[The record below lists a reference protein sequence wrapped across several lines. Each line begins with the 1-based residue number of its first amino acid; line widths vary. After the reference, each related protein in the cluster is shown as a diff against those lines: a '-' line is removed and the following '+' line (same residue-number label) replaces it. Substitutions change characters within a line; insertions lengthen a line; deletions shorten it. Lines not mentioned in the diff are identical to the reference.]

1 MVGPGV
7 LPVKPGG
14 IFDHMAAQTQMT
26 ASTLDPNAPPPAE
39 LIREAVAERHARLAP
54 LPHAL
59 VRRAWVLA
67 AHLLLP
73 AGARVAVMGCGDGAV
88 AYALAA
94 LRPGLRIL
102 AADTDR
108 RAISRARSLYRA
120 PNLRFAVGDGPAAL
134 EPPFAAGALD
144 AVVADG
150 TLHRAYS
157 KTHYAVG
164 AVMRLLAGHM
174 ALLREGGLLLTHDYL
189 APEPGFVVVDLPDLP
204 SDDRAGPAGLSD
216 ADFLE
221 WFAARAHPEGGD
233 AACAGFFLEEL
244 PPRDEGRRAFRLPTK
259 WAAEFLIRR
268 ALGGAARTADVAT
281 EHAALTGPELRMQL
295 EALGARVLY
304 TAPQWAPLAE
314 GDEGPQ
320 ACLLFTEDGAPVPHP
335 PRSFVT
341 LAQRAAERASL
352 SISERR
358 PAPEPAAP
366 AVVVRAMRNSKTGA
380 LIDVASRGVEEVH
393 EILPWRV
400 DSDTGRLVVYLHDGL
415 ARGIVNAAPRANA
428 NIDGK
433 RYSGHMVAPV
443 ALPLAAL
450 EGALEAGDWSEADGR
465 AAAQG
470 IADAHLAMTPTDGGS
485 GLVKGPQ
492 VYPAPDHLEERTQ
505 TWFMEVEPPTG
516 DVFPRGELG
525 GPARF
530 HARGPVRAFDAQGL
544 LDAIAAGLIPSAQL
558 EIQLMALFARLGLP
572 VESATQGDLITH
584 ALKITSRCA
593 LRAFLDSR
601 RDDGQRFIGAPG
613 SAGQL
618 RPVHSVF
625 VEEGLAAGAPTG
637 LAAQE
642 MGFVLPLQ
650 RTVNTAVVLPVTDS
664 AKGIIHAM
672 VQVEHLPVPQRY
684 EANGKVWRLPS
695 FNLPAGVDTPAAARA
710 FVAERMN
717 VLPEMVIELGP
728 SYYTHA
734 GITPQRV
741 FPFAVADPP
750 KREQRQEEFF
760 VPLHEISLLWSQL
773 KDQNIMLAV
782 ARGYKMFAQEIRL
795 AMKHQS
801 VLARNAAREFAPN
814 AAEYLPQ
821 ADAALDLPDVIPA
834 LPEPNADAELDPG
847 LTAAWGADADDDAPP
862 GPTAER

>member
-1 MVGPGV
+1 
-7 LPVKPGG
+7 
-14 IFDHMAAQTQMT
+14 MAAQTQMT
-26 ASTLDPNAPPPAE
+26 ASTLDPNATPPAQ
-39 LIREAVAERHARLAP
+39 LIREAVEERHARLAP
-54 LPHAL
+54 LPHTV
-59 VRRAWVLA
+59 VRRAWMLA

-73 AGARVAVMGCGDGAV
+73 AGARVAVMGCGNGAV

-102 AADTDR
+102 AADPDR
-108 RAISRARSLYRA
+108 RAIARAKTLYRA
-120 PNLRFAVGDGPAAL
+120 PNLRYAVGDGPGAL

-144 AVVADG
+144 AVMADG
-150 TLHRAYS
+150 TLHRAY
-157 KTHYAVG
+157 TDGHYASG
-164 AVMRLLAGHM
+164 AVVRLLAGHM

-189 APEPGFVVVDLPDLP
+189 APAEGFVVVDLPDLP
-204 SDDRAGPAGLSD
+204 SDAAAGAAGLSD

-221 WFAARAHPEGGD
+221 WFAAHAHPEGGD

-244 PPRDEGRRAFRLPTK
+244 PPRAQGRRAFRLPAK

-268 ALGGAARTADVAT
+268 ALGQEAIAARTDDVAT
-281 EHAALTGPELRMQL
+281 EYAPCTGPELRMQL
-295 EALGARVLY
+295 EAMGARVLY
-304 TAPQWAPLAE
+304 TAPQWPPLAE
-314 GDEGPQ
+314 VDEGPL
-320 ACLLFTEDGAPVPHP
+320 ACLLFTEGGAPLPHP
-335 PRSFVT
+335 PRSFVAV
-341 LAQRAAERASL
+341 AQRAPERTSL
-352 SISERR
+352 AISERR

-366 AVVVRAMRNSKTGA
+366 AVAVRAMRNSKTGA

-393 EILPWRV
+393 EVMPWRV

-428 NIDGK
+428 NIDG
-433 RYSGHMVAPV
+433 RRFSGHMVTPV
-443 ALPLAAL
+443 ALPLSAL

-465 AAAQG
+465 AAARDVAG
-470 IADAHLAMTPTDGGS
+470 AHLDMTPTEGGA

-492 VYPAPDHLEERTQ
+492 VYPAPDHIEERTQ
-505 TWFMEVEPPTG
+505 TWFVEVEPPAG
-516 DVFPRGELG
+516 DVFPRGEIG
-525 GPARF
+525 GGARF
-530 HARGPVRAFDAQGL
+530 HARGPVRPFDAQGI
-544 LDAIAAGLIPSAQL
+544 LDAIAAGLVPSAQL

-572 VESATQGDLITH
+572 VESATQGDLVTH
-584 ALKITSRCA
+584 ALKITSKTA

-601 RDDGQRFIGAPG
+601 RDDGQRFVGAPG

-625 VEEGLAAGAPTG
+625 VEEGRAGGAPAG

-642 MGFVLPLQ
+642 MGFVLPTG
-650 RTVNTAVVLPVTDS
+650 RTLNTAVVLPVTDS

-684 EANGKVWRLPS
+684 ESNGKVWRLPS

-710 FVAERMN
+710 FVAERMG
-717 VLPEMVIELGP
+717 VLPQMVVELGP
-728 SYYTHA
+728 PYYTHA

-760 VPLHEISLLWSQL
+760 VPMHEISLLWSQL
-773 KDQNIMLAV
+773 RDQNIMLAV

-795 AMKHQS
+795 AMKRQS

-821 ADAALDLPDVIPA
+821 ADAALDLPDVLPA
-834 LPEPNADAELDPG
+834 LPEPDADGPAPG
-847 LTAAWGADADDDAPP
+847 LAAAWGADADEGATP
-862 GPTAER
+862 GPAAER